1 MKTEENRSI
10 PVRVNPSSFDKI
22 EYMQT
27 QQIDKKASF
36 QAEQFW
42 AFAED
47 DKAMK
52 EEVRIKLE
60 SQEGKNAHKVC

>member
-27 QQIDKKASF
+27 QQMDKAKF

-47 DKAMK
+47 DKARK
-52 EEVRIKLE
+52 EEVMIKLE
-60 SQEGKNAHKVC
+60 SQEGKNAHKVY